1 MDIVMITYQMLALF
15 LLLVTGYVAY
25 KAHVTNDDAVRY
37 LTKLVLNVSLPAQ
50 ILVSFLSNR
59 GKVSNMT
66 LLEVTG
72 ISLFCYVVYFLVG
85 VVFVI
90 VTHTPKKQRGTYIF
104 MLLFG
109 NVGFM
114 GYPVI
119 QAVFGIDAMIYA
131 VIFNVMFNFIIY
143 SLGII
148 LIGGEKTGKF
158 NPKLLINTPMVTAL
172 IALILFFTPIPL
184 PEYLNDALN
193 YLGNL
198 TTPLAM
204 IIIGGTIAKMKARE
218 LFNDWRI
225 YVFTVFRLIVMPLA
239 VLAAMNLLH
248 EQQYL
253 IRGTAVVLAATPV
266 ATNATM
272 LAIQYD
278 GDVDLVSKGIFFST
292 VLSVASIPIVA
303 MFL

>member
-1 MDIVMITYQMLALF
+1 MDIVIITYQMLALF
-15 LLLVTGYVAY
+15 LLLVTGYIAY
-25 KAHVTNDDAVRY
+25 KTHVTNDGAIRN
-37 LTKLVLNVSLPAQ
+37 LTSLVLNVSLPAQ

-59 GKVSNMT
+59 GKVSNLT

-72 ISLFCYVVYFLVG
+72 ISLFCYLVYFLVAA
-85 VVFVI
+85 VFLA
-90 VTHTPKKQRGTYIF
+90 VTRAPKKQWGTYTF
-104 MLLFG
+104 MLIFG

-119 QAVFGIDAMIYA
+119 QAVFGIEAMIYA
-131 VIFNVMFNFIIY
+131 VIFNVIFSFVVY
-143 SLGII
+143 SLGIV
-148 LIGGEKTGKF
+148 LIGGKKAGKF
-158 NPKLLINTPMVTAL
+158 NPRLLINTPMVVAVISL
-172 IALILFFTPIPL
+172 GLFFTSVPL
-184 PEYLNDALN
+184 PEYLTDALN

-204 IIIGGTIAKMKARE
+204 MILGGTIAKMKLKE
-218 LFNDWRI
+218 LFDDWRV
-225 YVFTVFRLIVMPLA
+225 YVFTVFRLVLMPIA
-239 VLAAMNLLH
+239 VLVAMNLLH

-278 GDVDLVSKGIFFST
+278 GDVQLISKGIFFST
-292 VLSVASIPIVA
+292 VLSVVSIPIVA

>member
-1 MDIVMITYQMLALF
+1 
-15 LLLVTGYVAY
+15 
-25 KAHVTNDDAVRY
+25 
-37 LTKLVLNVSLPAQ
+37 
-50 ILVSFLSNR
+50 
-59 GKVSNMT
+59 MT

-90 VTHTPKKQRGTYIF
+90 VTRTPKKQRKTYIF

-131 VIFNVMFNFIIY
+131 VIFNVMFNFIVY
-143 SLGII
+143 SIGIM
-148 LIGGEKTGKF
+148 LIGEEKAGKF

-172 IALILFFTPIPL
+172 IALVWFFTPIPL

-204 IIIGGTIAKMKARE
+204 IIIGGTIAKMKAKE

>member
-1 MDIVMITYQMLALF
+1 MDIILITYQMLALF
-15 LLLVTGYVAY
+15 LLLVAGYVAY
-25 KAHVTNDDAVRY
+25 KVHVTNDEAIRN
-37 LTKLVLNVSLPAQ
+37 LTTLVLNVSLPAQ
-50 ILVSFLSNR
+50 ILISFLSNR

-72 ISLFCYVVYFLVG
+72 ISLFCYIVYFLVAAIFI
-85 VVFVI
+85 VV
-90 VTHTPKKQRGTYIF
+90 TKAPKKQWGTYIF

-119 QAVFGIDAMIYA
+119 QAVFGIEAMIYA
-131 VIFNVMFNFIIY
+131 VVFNVMFNFIVY
-143 SLGII
+143 SLGIM
-148 LIGGEKTGKF
+148 LIGGEKAGKF
-158 NPKLLINTPMVTAL
+158 DPKMLINTPMITAL
-172 IALILFFTPIPL
+172 ISLGLFFTPIL
-184 PEYLNDALN
+184 VPEYLNDALN

-204 IIIGGTIAKMKARE
+204 IILGGTIAKMNLKE
-218 LFNDWRI
+218 LFDDWRI
-225 YVFTVFRLIVMPLA
+225 YIFTVFRLVLMPLA
-239 VLAAMNLLH
+239 VLLAMNLLH

-278 GDVDLVSKGIFFST
+278 GDVQLVSKGIFFST
-292 VLSVASIPIVA
+292 VLSVVTIPIVA
-303 MFL
+303 IFL

>member
-50 ILVSFLSNR
+50 ILVSFLANR

-72 ISLFCYVVYFLVG
+72 ISLFCYVIYFLVG

-90 VTHTPKKQRGTYIF
+90 VTRTPKKQRKTYIF

-131 VIFNVMFNFIIY
+131 VIFNVMFNFIVY
-143 SLGII
+143 SIGIM
-148 LIGGEKTGKF
+148 LIGEEKAGKF

-172 IALILFFTPIPL
+172 LALIWFFTPIPL

-204 IIIGGTIAKMKARE
+204 IIIGGTIAKMKAKE

-239 VLAAMNLLH
+239 VLVAMNLLH

>member
-25 KAHVTNDDAVRY
+25 KAHVTNDDSVRY

-90 VTHTPKKQRGTYIF
+90 VTQTPKKQRKTYIF

-292 VLSVASIPIVA
+292 VLSVVSIPIVA

>member
-1 MDIVMITYQMLALF
+1 MDIVMIAYQMLALF
-15 LLLVTGYVAY
+15 LLLLTGIVAY
-25 KAHVTNDDAVRY
+25 KTHVTNDEAVRH
-37 LTKLVLNVSLPAQ
+37 LTELVLNVSLPAQ

-59 GKVSNMT
+59 GKVSNVT
-66 LLEVTG
+66 LLEATG
-72 ISLFCYVVYFLVG
+72 VSLFCYVVYFLVG
-85 VVFVI
+85 IVFVA
-90 VTHTPKKQRGTYIF
+90 VTRTPKKQRRTYIF

-131 VIFNVMFNFIIY
+131 VVFNVVFNFIVY
-143 SLGII
+143 SVGIM
-148 LIGGEKTGKF
+148 LIGEEKTGKF
-158 NPKLLINTPMVTAL
+158 DPKLLINTPMITAL
-172 IALILFFTPIPL
+172 IALTLFFTPIPL

-204 IIIGGTIAKMKARE
+204 IILGGTIAKMKARD
-218 LFNDWRI
+218 LFDDWRI
-225 YVFTVFRLIVMPLA
+225 YVFTVFRLMIMPLA
-239 VLAAMNLLH
+239 VFAAMDLIH
-248 EQQYL
+248 EQHYF
-253 IRGTAVVLAATPV
+253 IRGTAIVLAATPV

-278 GDVDLVSKGIFFST
+278 GDVDLVSKGIFAST
-292 VLSVASIPIVA
+292 VLSVVSIPIMA
-303 MFL
+303 MVL

>member
-1 MDIVMITYQMLALF
+1 MDIILITYQMLALF
-15 LLLVTGYVAY
+15 LLLVAGYVAY
-25 KAHVTNDDAVRY
+25 KVHVTNDEAIRN
-37 LTKLVLNVSLPAQ
+37 LTTLVLNVSLPAQ
-50 ILVSFLSNR
+50 ILISFLSNR

-72 ISLFCYVVYFLVG
+72 ISLFCYIVYFLVAAIFI
-85 VVFVI
+85 VV
-90 VTHTPKKQRGTYIF
+90 TKAPKKQWGTYIF

-119 QAVFGIDAMIYA
+119 QAVFGIEAMIYA
-131 VIFNVMFNFIIY
+131 VVFNVMFNFIVY
-143 SLGII
+143 SLGIM
-148 LIGGEKTGKF
+148 LIGGEKAGKF
-158 NPKLLINTPMVTAL
+158 DPKMLINTPMITAL
-172 IALILFFTPIPL
+172 ISLVLFFTPISV

-204 IIIGGTIAKMKARE
+204 IILGGTIAKMNLKE
-218 LFNDWRI
+218 LFDDWRI
-225 YVFTVFRLIVMPLA
+225 YIFTVFRLVLMPLA
-239 VLAAMNLLH
+239 VLLAMNLLH

-278 GDVDLVSKGIFFST
+278 GDVQLVSKGIFFST
-292 VLSVASIPIVA
+292 VLSVVTIPIVA
-303 MFL
+303 IFL

>member
-253 IRGTAVVLAATPV
+253 IRGTAVVLAATQV

>member
-1 MDIVMITYQMLALF
+1 
-15 LLLVTGYVAY
+15 
-25 KAHVTNDDAVRY
+25 
-37 LTKLVLNVSLPAQ
+37 
-50 ILVSFLSNR
+50 
-59 GKVSNMT
+59 MT

-119 QAVFGIDAMIYA
+119 QAVFGINAMIYA
-131 VIFNVMFNFIIY
+131 VIFNVMFNFIVY
-143 SLGII
+143 SIGII
-148 LIGGEKTGKF
+148 LIGEEKAGKF

-172 IALILFFTPIPL
+172 VALILFFTPIPL

-225 YVFTVFRLIVMPLA
+225 YVFTVFRLIVMPFA

>member
-1 MDIVMITYQMLALF
+1 MITYQMMALF

-25 KAHVTNDDAVRY
+25 KAHVTNDAAINY
-37 LTKLVLNVSLPAQ
+37 FTKLVLNVSLPAQ

-72 ISLFCYVVYFLVG
+72 ISLFCYVVYFAVA
-85 VVFVI
+85 VVFI
-90 VTHTPKKQRGTYIF
+90 VVTRAPKKQWGTYTF

-119 QAVFGIDAMIYA
+119 QAVFGIEAMIYA
-131 VIFNVMFNFIIY
+131 VIFNVVFCFMVY
-143 SLGII
+143 SVGVV
-148 LIGGEKTGKF
+148 LIGEKKMGKF
-158 NPKLLINTPMVTAL
+158 DPRVLINAPMVAAL
-172 IALILFFTPIPL
+172 IGLVLFFTPLPF
-184 PEYLNDALN
+184 PEYLDSALN

-204 IIIGGTIAKMKARE
+204 IILGGTIAKMKVRE

-253 IRGTAVVLAATPV
+253 ICGTAVVLAATPV

>member
-25 KAHVTNDDAVRY
+25 KAHVTNDEAVRY
-37 LTKLVLNVSLPAQ
+37 ITKLVLNVSLPAQ

-72 ISLFCYVVYFLVG
+72 ISLFCYVIYFLVG

-131 VIFNVMFNFIIY
+131 VVFNVMFNFLVY
-143 SLGII
+143 SVGIM
-148 LIGGEKTGKF
+148 LIGGEKAGKF
-158 NPKLLINTPMVTAL
+158 DPRLLINTPMVTAL
-172 IALILFFTPIPL
+172 IALVLFFTPIPL

-204 IIIGGTIAKMKARE
+204 IILGGTIAKMKVRE

-225 YVFTVFRLIVMPLA
+225 YAFTVFRLIVMPLA

-248 EQQYL
+248 EQHHL

>member
-248 EQQYL
+248 EQQYF

>member
-119 QAVFGIDAMIYA
+119 QAVFGINAMIYA

>member
-1 MDIVMITYQMLALF
+1 MDVILITYQMLALF
-15 LLLVTGYVAY
+15 LLLVAGYVAY
-25 KAHVTNDDAVRY
+25 KVHVTNDEAIRN
-37 LTKLVLNVSLPAQ
+37 LTTLVLNVSLPAQ
-50 ILVSFLSNR
+50 ILISFLSNR

-72 ISLFCYVVYFLVG
+72 ISLFCYIVYFLVAAIFI
-85 VVFVI
+85 VV
-90 VTHTPKKQRGTYIF
+90 TKAPKKQWGTYIF

-119 QAVFGIDAMIYA
+119 QAVFGIEAMIYA
-131 VIFNVMFNFIIY
+131 VVFNVMFNFIVY
-143 SLGII
+143 SLGIM
-148 LIGGEKTGKF
+148 LIGGEKAGKF
-158 NPKLLINTPMVTAL
+158 DPKMLINTPMITAL
-172 IALILFFTPIPL
+172 ISLGLFFTPISV

-204 IIIGGTIAKMKARE
+204 IILGGTIAKMNLKE
-218 LFNDWRI
+218 LFDDWRI
-225 YVFTVFRLIVMPLA
+225 YIFTVFRLVLMPLA
-239 VLAAMNLLH
+239 VLLAMNFLH
-248 EQQYL
+248 EQQYF

-278 GDVDLVSKGIFFST
+278 GDVQLVSKGIFFST
-292 VLSVASIPIVA
+292 VLSVVTIPIVA
-303 MFL
+303 IFL

>member
-1 MDIVMITYQMLALF
+1 
-15 LLLVTGYVAY
+15 
-25 KAHVTNDDAVRY
+25 
-37 LTKLVLNVSLPAQ
+37 
-50 ILVSFLSNR
+50 
-59 GKVSNMT
+59 
-66 LLEVTG
+66 
-72 ISLFCYVVYFLVG
+72 
-85 VVFVI
+85 
-90 VTHTPKKQRGTYIF
+90 
-104 MLLFG
+104 
-109 NVGFM
+109 M

-131 VIFNVMFNFIIY
+131 VIFNVMFNFIVY
-143 SLGII
+143 SIGIM
-148 LIGGEKTGKF
+148 LIGEEKAGKF

-172 IALILFFTPIPL
+172 IALICFFTPIPL

>member
-1 MDIVMITYQMLALF
+1 MDIILITYQMLALF
-15 LLLVTGYVAY
+15 LLLVAGYVAY
-25 KAHVTNDDAVRY
+25 KVHVTNDEAIRN
-37 LTKLVLNVSLPAQ
+37 LTTLVLNVSLPAQ
-50 ILVSFLSNR
+50 ILISFLSNR

-72 ISLFCYVVYFLVG
+72 ISLFCYIVYFLVAAIFI
-85 VVFVI
+85 VV
-90 VTHTPKKQRGTYIF
+90 TKAPKKQWGTYIF

-119 QAVFGIDAMIYA
+119 QAVFGIEAMIYA
-131 VIFNVMFNFIIY
+131 VVFNVMFNFIVY
-143 SLGII
+143 SLGIM
-148 LIGGEKTGKF
+148 LIGGEKAGKF
-158 NPKLLINTPMVTAL
+158 DPKMLINTPMITAL
-172 IALILFFTPIPL
+172 ISLGLFFTSIPV

-204 IIIGGTIAKMKARE
+204 IILGGTIAKMNLKE
-218 LFNDWRI
+218 LFDDWRI
-225 YVFTVFRLIVMPLA
+225 YIFTVFRLVLMPLA
-239 VLAAMNLLH
+239 VLLAMNLLH

-278 GDVDLVSKGIFFST
+278 GDVQLVSKGIFFST
-292 VLSVASIPIVA
+292 VLSVVTIPIVA
-303 MFL
+303 IFL

>member
-90 VTHTPKKQRGTYIF
+90 VTQTPKKQRKTYIF

-148 LIGGEKTGKF
+148 LIGGGKTGKF

-292 VLSVASIPIVA
+292 VLSVVSIPIVA

>member
-1 MDIVMITYQMLALF
+1 MDIMTITYQMLALF
-15 LLLVTGYVAY
+15 LLMVTGYGAY
-25 KAHVTNDDAVRY
+25 KLHVINSEAITH
-37 LTKLVLNVSLPAQ
+37 LTRLVLNVSLPAQ
-50 ILVSFLSNR
+50 ILVSFLENR

-72 ISLFCYVVYFLVG
+72 ISLFGYVIYFVVALVFM
-85 VVFVI
+85 VLTRV
-90 VTHTPKKQRGTYIF
+90 PKKQWGTYAF

-114 GYPVI
+114 GYPVV
-119 QAVFGIDAMIYA
+119 QAVFGMDAMIYA
-131 VIFNVMFNFIIY
+131 VIYNVVFCFIIY
-143 SLGII
+143 SLGVV
-148 LIGGEKTGKF
+148 LIGGKKAGKF
-158 NPKLLINTPMVTAL
+158 DPRLLLNAPMVTAL
-172 IALILFFTPIPL
+172 VSLALFFTSIPV
-184 PEYLNDALN
+184 PEYLDNTLN

-204 IIIGGTIAKMKARE
+204 IILGGTIARMNLKE
-218 LFNDWRI
+218 LFDDWRI
-225 YVFTVFRLIVMPLA
+225 YIFTVFRLIVMPLA
-239 VLAAMNLLH
+239 VLVVMNLLH
-248 EQQYL
+248 EQDYL

-278 GDVDLVSKGIFFST
+278 GDVNLVSKGIFFST
-292 VLSVASIPIVA
+292 VLSVISVPIVT

>member
-1 MDIVMITYQMLALF
+1 MDIIMITYQMLALF

-25 KAHVTNDDAVRY
+25 KVHVTNDEAIRN
-37 LTKLVLNVSLPAQ
+37 LTTLVLNVSLPAQ
-50 ILVSFLSNR
+50 ILISFLSNR

-72 ISLFCYVVYFLVG
+72 ISLFCYIIYFLVG
-85 VVFVI
+85 VLFVI
-90 VTHTPKKQRGTYIF
+90 VTRAPKKQWGTYIF

-131 VIFNVMFNFIIY
+131 VVFNVMFNFIVY
-143 SLGII
+143 SFGIM
-148 LIGGEKTGKF
+148 LIGGNKAGKF
-158 NPKLLINTPMVTAL
+158 NPKMLLNAPMITAL
-172 IALILFFTPIPL
+172 ISLVLFFTPVPV

-204 IIIGGTIAKMKARE
+204 IILGGTIAKMNLKE
-218 LFNDWRI
+218 LFDDWRI
-225 YVFTVFRLIVMPLA
+225 YVFTVFRLVLMPIA
-239 VLAAMNLLH
+239 VLVAMNLLH

-278 GDVDLVSKGIFFST
+278 GDVQLVSKGIFFST
-292 VLSVASIPIVA
+292 VLSVVSIPIVA

>member
-119 QAVFGIDAMIYA
+119 QAVFGINAMIYA

-292 VLSVASIPIVA
+292 VLSVVSIPIVA

>member
-25 KAHVTNDDAVRY
+25 KAHVTNDDSVRY

>member
-1 MDIVMITYQMLALF
+1 MDIIMITYQMLALF

-90 VTHTPKKQRGTYIF
+90 VTHTPKKPRGTYIF

-119 QAVFGIDAMIYA
+119 QAVFGINAMIYA

-198 TTPLAM
+198 TTPRAM

>member
-25 KAHVTNDDAVRY
+25 KAHVTNDTAIRD
-37 LTKLVLNVSLPAQ
+37 LSKLVLNVSFPAQ
-50 ILVSFLSNR
+50 ILISFLSNR

-66 LLEVTG
+66 LLEVLG
-72 ISLFCYVVYFLVG
+72 IAAFCYLVYAAVGIAFVVLVRA
-85 VVFVI
+85 
-90 VTHTPKKQRGTYIF
+90 PKKQWGTYIF

-119 QAVFGIDAMIYA
+119 QAIFGIEAMIYA
-131 VIFNVMFNFIIY
+131 VVFNVLFSFVIY
-143 SLGII
+143 SVGIV
-148 LIGGEKTGKF
+148 LIGGKKTGKF
-158 NPKLLINTPMVTAL
+158 NPRLLLNTPLVMSVV
-172 IALILFFTPIPL
+172 ALILFFTPL
-184 PEYLNDALN
+184 SVPEYLNDALN

-204 IIIGGTIAKMKARE
+204 IILGGTIAKMNLKE

-292 VLSVASIPIVA
+292 VLSVVSIPIVA

>member
-90 VTHTPKKQRGTYIF
+90 VTQTPKKQRKTYIF

-131 VIFNVMFNFIIY
+131 VIFNVMFNFIVY
-143 SLGII
+143 SIGII
-148 LIGGEKTGKF
+148 LIGEEKAGKF
-158 NPKLLINTPMVTAL
+158 NPKLLINTPMVTAV
-172 IALILFFTPIPL
+172 IALICFFTPIPL

-204 IIIGGTIAKMKARE
+204 IIIGGTIAKMKVRE

-278 GDVDLVSKGIFFST
+278 GDADLVSKGIFFST

>member
-148 LIGGEKTGKF
+148 LIGGGKTGKF

>member
-90 VTHTPKKQRGTYIF
+90 VTHTPKKQRKTYIF

>member
-1 MDIVMITYQMLALF
+1 MDIIMITYQMLALF

-25 KAHVTNDDAVRY
+25 KVHVTNDEAIRN
-37 LTKLVLNVSLPAQ
+37 LTTLVLNVSLPAQ
-50 ILVSFLSNR
+50 ILISFLSNR

-72 ISLFCYVVYFLVG
+72 ISLFCYVIYFLVG
-85 VVFVI
+85 VLFVI
-90 VTHTPKKQRGTYIF
+90 VTRAPKKQWGTYIF

-131 VIFNVMFNFIIY
+131 VVFNVMFNFIVY
-143 SLGII
+143 SIGIM
-148 LIGGEKTGKF
+148 LIGGSKAGKF
-158 NPKLLINTPMVTAL
+158 NPKMLLNVPMITAL
-172 IALILFFTPIPL
+172 ISLVLFFTPVPV

-204 IIIGGTIAKMKARE
+204 IILGGTIAKMNLKE
-218 LFNDWRI
+218 LFDDWRI
-225 YVFTVFRLIVMPLA
+225 YIFTVFRLVLMPIA
-239 VLAAMNLLH
+239 VLVAMNLLH

-278 GDVDLVSKGIFFST
+278 GDVQLVSKGIFFST
-292 VLSVASIPIVA
+292 VLSVVSIPIVA

>member
-25 KAHVTNDDAVRY
+25 KAHVTNDDSVRY

-119 QAVFGIDAMIYA
+119 QAVFGINAMIYA

>member
-1 MDIVMITYQMLALF
+1 MDVVVITYQMLALF

-25 KAHVTNDDAVRY
+25 KAHVTSDEAIRN
-37 LTKLVLNVSLPAQ
+37 LTTLVLNVSLPAQ
-50 ILVSFLSNR
+50 ILISFLSNR

-72 ISLFCYVVYFLVG
+72 ISLFCYIIYFLVAVIFI
-85 VVFVI
+85 VV
-90 VTHTPKKQRGTYIF
+90 TKAPKKQWGTYVF

-119 QAVFGIDAMIYA
+119 QAVFGMEAMIYA
-131 VIFNVMFNFIIY
+131 VVFNVVFSFMVY
-143 SLGII
+143 SIGIV
-148 LIGGEKTGKF
+148 LIGGKSAGKF
-158 NPKLLINTPMVTAL
+158 DPKVLLNAPM
-172 IALILFFTPIPL
+172 IASLAGLALFFTPVPL
-184 PEYLNDALN
+184 PEYLENAMN

-204 IIIGGTIAKMKARE
+204 IILGGTIAKMNIKE
-218 LFNDWRI
+218 LFDDWRI
-225 YVFTVFRLIVMPLA
+225 YIFTIFRLVLMPLA
-239 VLAAMNLLH
+239 VLITMNLLH
-248 EQQYL
+248 EKQYL

-272 LAIQYD
+272 LAIQYH
-278 GDVDLVSKGIFFST
+278 GDEQLVSKGIFFST
-292 VLSVASIPIVA
+292 VLSVVSIPIVA

>member
-85 VVFVI
+85 VVFAI

>member
-1 MDIVMITYQMLALF
+1 MDIVVITYQMLALF

-25 KAHVTNDDAVRY
+25 KTHVINDEAIRN
-37 LTKLVLNVSLPAQ
+37 LTSLVLNISLPAQ
-50 ILVSFLSNR
+50 ILISFLSNR
-59 GKVSNMT
+59 GKVSNLT

-72 ISLFCYVVYFLVG
+72 VCLFCYLVYFLVVAVFL
-85 VVFVI
+85 VV
-90 VTHTPKKQRGTYIF
+90 TRAPKKQWGTYAF
-104 MLLFG
+104 MLIFG

-119 QAVFGIDAMIYA
+119 QSIFGMEAMIYA
-131 VIFNVMFNFIIY
+131 VIFNVIFSFVVY
-143 SLGII
+143 SLGIV
-148 LIGGEKTGKF
+148 LIGGEKAGKF
-158 NPKLLINTPMVTAL
+158 NPRLLLNTPMVVAVL
-172 IALILFFTPIPL
+172 SLILFFTSIPV
-184 PEYLNDALN
+184 PEYLDNALN
-193 YLGNL
+193 YLGDL

-204 IIIGGTIAKMKARE
+204 IILGGTIAKMKLKE
-218 LFNDWRI
+218 LFDDWRI
-225 YVFTVFRLIVMPLA
+225 YVFTLFRLVIMPIV
-239 VLAAMNLLH
+239 VLFAMNLIH

-278 GDVDLVSKGIFFST
+278 GDVELVSKGIFFST
-292 VLSVASIPIVA
+292 VLSVVSIPIVA

>member
-1 MDIVMITYQMLALF
+1 MDIILITYQMLALF
-15 LLLVTGYVAY
+15 LLLVAGYVAY
-25 KAHVTNDDAVRY
+25 KVHVTNDEAIRN
-37 LTKLVLNVSLPAQ
+37 LTTLVLNVSLPAQ
-50 ILVSFLSNR
+50 ILISFLSNR

-72 ISLFCYVVYFLVG
+72 ISLFCYIVYFLVAAI
-85 VVFVI
+85 FI
-90 VTHTPKKQRGTYIF
+90 AVTKAPKKQWGTYIF

-119 QAVFGIDAMIYA
+119 QAVFGIEAMIYA
-131 VIFNVMFNFIIY
+131 VVFNVMFNFIVY
-143 SLGII
+143 SLGIM
-148 LIGGEKTGKF
+148 LIGGEKAGKF
-158 NPKLLINTPMVTAL
+158 DPKMLINTPMITAL
-172 IALILFFTPIPL
+172 ISLGLFFTPIPV

-204 IIIGGTIAKMKARE
+204 IILGGTIAKMNLKE
-218 LFNDWRI
+218 LFDDWRI
-225 YVFTVFRLIVMPLA
+225 YIFTVFRLVLMPLA
-239 VLAAMNLLH
+239 VLLAMNLLH

-278 GDVDLVSKGIFFST
+278 GDVQLVSKGIFFST
-292 VLSVASIPIVA
+292 VLSVVTIPIVTI
-303 MFL
+303 FL

>member
-90 VTHTPKKQRGTYIF
+90 VTRTPKKQRKTYIF

>member
-1 MDIVMITYQMLALF
+1 MITYQMLALF

-253 IRGTAVVLAATPV
+253 IRGTAVVLAATQV